1 MSGVAAA
8 PARSAGG
15 ARARADRHALA
26 NLTSYPW
33 TVGRTF
39 GWGELV
45 LFSSDVPTFPGCRR
59 AFLAGLWFRGQLG
72 PIETSAGSVRI
83 LNVIPVSEAEREQ
96 VLVVRPELFFKDL
109 LDRRDVLAP
118 PVTQLA

>member
-1 MSGVAAA
+1 M
-8 PARSAGG
+8 
-15 ARARADRHALA
+15 
-26 NLTSYPW
+26 
-33 TVGRTF
+33 
-39 GWGELV
+39 
-45 LFSSDVPTFPGCRR
+45 
-59 AFLAGLWFRGQLG
+59 G